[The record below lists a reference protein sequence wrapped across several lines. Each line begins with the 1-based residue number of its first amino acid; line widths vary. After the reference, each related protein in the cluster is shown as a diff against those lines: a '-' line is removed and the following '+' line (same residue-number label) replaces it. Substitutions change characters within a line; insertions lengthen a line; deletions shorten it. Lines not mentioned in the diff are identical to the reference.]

1 MFDSRHPMFA
11 GYINGLIAVSWSNPK
26 KKNAASELSLR
37 TTTLVLWED
46 DSWSYPKITMFH
58 GELLSH
64 GYLLFEKHQT
74 PIVLND

>member
-1 MFDSRHPMFA
+1 MYDGH
-11 GYINGLIAVSWSNPK
+11 INGLIAVSWSNPK
-26 KKNAASELSLR
+26 KKMLLLSLR